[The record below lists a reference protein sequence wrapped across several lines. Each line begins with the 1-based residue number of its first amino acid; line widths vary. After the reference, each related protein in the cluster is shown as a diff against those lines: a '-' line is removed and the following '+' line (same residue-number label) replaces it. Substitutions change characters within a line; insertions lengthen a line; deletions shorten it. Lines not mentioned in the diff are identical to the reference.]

1 MIFKRAYKKGAVR
14 MSIKKVEKFFELEK
28 SDKNLVQKMK
38 SISNEIQSK
47 GETVGYEDVI
57 KTKIIPIAKEYGF
70 D

>member
-1 MIFKRAYKKGAVR
+1 

-47 GETVGYEDVI
+47 GETLGYEDVI